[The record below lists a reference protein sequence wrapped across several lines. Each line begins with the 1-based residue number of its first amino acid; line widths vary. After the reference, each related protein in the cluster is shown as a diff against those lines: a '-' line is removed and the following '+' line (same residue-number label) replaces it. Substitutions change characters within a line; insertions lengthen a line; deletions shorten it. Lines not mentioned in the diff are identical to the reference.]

1 MSIDLLRPGVD
12 AENKNNGVINKTVMR
27 QTQEAKV
34 TKVIRSKIDFKME
47 QEVNENLEKYERKE
61 TI

>member
-1 MSIDLLRPGVD
+1 MD

-34 TKVIRSKIDFKME
+34 TKVIRSKINFKME

>member
-1 MSIDLLRPGVD
+1 VSIDLLRPGVD

-34 TKVIRSKIDFKME
+34 TKVIRSKINFKME